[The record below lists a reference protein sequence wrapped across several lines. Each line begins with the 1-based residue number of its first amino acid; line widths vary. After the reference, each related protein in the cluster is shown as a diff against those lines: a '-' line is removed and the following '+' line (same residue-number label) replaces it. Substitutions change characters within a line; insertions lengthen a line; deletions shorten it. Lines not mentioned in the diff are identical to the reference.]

1 MSSLEN
7 YIILGPL
14 GRGTFGQVKL
24 AEHILTNVRV
34 AIKVL
39 KRKVLAEKHMINKV
53 KREIRV
59 LKSFHHPH
67 IIRLY
72 DVISTPTCIFLVMEC
87 LPGGELYNLLDRN
100 GRLPED
106 QARLYFQ
113 QIISGLDYCHTH
125 RVVHRDIKPE
135 NILLDQFGNIKIA
148 DFGLSNLMPDGDY
161 LKTSCGSPNYAAPEV
176 ISGTR
181 YCGPEVDIWSAGVV
195 LFALLAGHLPFD
207 DSSIPSL
214 FAKIKASSFSMPYH
228 FSDPVKDLIARML
241 KPDPIARMT
250 INQIKKHPWVQMNYD
265 SRLLAMNRI
274 TSKSYRIIDEEI
286 LMKCLDLPSTKYL
299 TIEEFREKIV
309 NRKNESSV
317 VCYELLLD
325 KKLNEMR
332 IRNGDRVSNVTP
344 IFKSKNTDMSNLE
357 ISTRAS
363 SSQGENIDILFDK
376 DGAPDNWVYGF
387 RTDLEAYP
395 FMMTL
400 FATLKDA
407 NLEWKL
413 VTNFKLRVRS
423 IDSPYTLKMQIDIY
437 KYQRSFVVDIK
448 LLEGTTMV
456 FLETLHRLYTILYD
470 RTYS

>member
-1 MSSLEN
+1 MSSLES
-7 YIILGPL
+7 YTILGPL

-24 AEHILTNVRV
+24 AEHILTNVKV

-39 KRKVLAEKHMINKV
+39 KRRVLVEKHMISKV

-72 DVISTPTCIFLVMEC
+72 DVITTPTCIFLVMEC

-113 QIISGLDYCHTH
+113 QIISGLDYCHTY

-161 LKTSCGSPNYAAPEV
+161 LKTSCGSPNYAAPEI
-176 ISGTR
+176 ISGNR

-214 FAKIKASSFSMPYH
+214 FAKIKAASFNMPYH
-228 FSDPVKDLIARML
+228 FSDAVKDLIIRML
-241 KPDPIARMT
+241 KPDPIARIT
-250 INQIKKHPWVQMNYD
+250 INQIKKHPWFQMNYNP
-265 SRLLAMNRI
+265 SLLEMNRI
-274 TSKSYRIIDEEI
+274 TSKSYRLIDEEI
-286 LMKCLDLPSTKYL
+286 LMRCMEFPLAKDY
-299 TIEEFREKIV
+299 TIEEFRDKII
-309 NRKNESSV
+309 NRKNDSLV

-325 KKLNEMR
+325 KKLNDMR
-332 IRNGDRVSNVTP
+332 IRNGDPVNSVNLL
-344 IFKSKNTDMSNLE
+344 FKQKKNLSNLE
-357 ISTRAS
+357 ISTQGS
-363 SSQGENIDILFDK
+363 SLTGENIDFYIDK
-376 DGAPDNWVYGF
+376 DGPPDNWVYGF

-400 FATLKDA
+400 FAALKDA
-407 NLEWKL
+407 NLEWKFI
-413 VTNFKLRVRS
+413 TNFKMRVRNIS
-423 IDSPYTLKMQIDIY
+423 GAYTLKMQIDVY
-437 KYQRSFVVDIK
+437 KYQKSFVVDIK
-448 LLEGTTMV
+448 LLEGTVMV